1 MYEDIFSQNFI
12 LNFFYGFFFLV
23 SSILFSVSVG
33 QNKNIKKIFF
43 FKEFQ
48 SIVIFFWYFVYM

>member
-1 MYEDIFSQNFI
+1 MYEDIFLQNFI
-12 LNFFYGFFFLV
+12 LNFFYGFFFLL

-48 SIVIFFWYFVYM
+48 SLVI